1 MTGYIVAR
9 EDDFDFRSA
18 EYTALYDRSNATPFQ
33 HPIWLS
39 NLYEVLAP
47 RRKAQ
52 KQVVTVR
59 GEDGR
64 IVLVLPFVRRRLGPL
79 RLIEYA
85 DLGVNDYAAPVL
97 DCDEVASLAA
107 DRQVSKKIRRMLG
120 RFDLLRIDRVADSP
134 DLIVSLIAGATAKRH
149 AYDTHLVNLP
159 ETAEAWRAQ
168 LDPKFLRHLERKYKR
183 LRPKGE
189 RRLRIIDDVAEVEGF
204 MERMQNFRA
213 ARFAEHA
220 GTDLV
225 QDPDCFS
232 FYSAVARAS
241 VENGPGSLAV
251 LEVAA
256 EPAAVALNLIDRDRD
271 IYVLV
276 GYDVE
281 RLRNYSL
288 GLLIV
293 DELVQNAIGRQQA
306 YFDLTVGDEPYNADF
321 GAHPRPVF
329 EIRVQRTLRGRILVI
344 SRTIYLQARRL
355 AKQIVIARKASGSSE
370 AASSEPA
377 ITTSGHRGDDPPQTP
392 SFAGTSARGQV
403 TEHGQGS

>member
-1 MTGYIVAR
+1 MTGYVVAR
-9 EDDFDFRSA
+9 EDDFDFQSP
-18 EYTALYDRSNATPFQ
+18 EYAALYDRSHATPFQ
-33 HPIWLS
+33 HPVWLS
-39 NLYEVLAP
+39 SLYEVLAP

-52 KQVVTVR
+52 KRVITVR

-64 IVLVLPFVRRRLGPL
+64 IVLVLPFVRRRLGLL

-97 DCDEVASLAA
+97 DSEAAASLAA
-107 DRQVSKKIRRMLG
+107 DRQVPKKIRRMLG
-120 RFDLLRIDRVADSP
+120 RFDLLRIERVADSP
-134 DLIVSLIAGATAKRH
+134 DLMLSLIAGATAKRH
-149 AYDTHLVNLP
+149 AYDTHIVDLP
-159 ETAEAWRAQ
+159 ENAEAWRAQ
-168 LDPKFLRHLERKYKR
+168 LDPKFSRHLERKYKR

-189 RRLRIIDDVAEVEGF
+189 RRLRIIDDIAEVEST
-204 MERMQNFRA
+204 MERMQAFRA
-213 ARFAEHA
+213 ARFAEHR

-232 FYSAVARAS
+232 FYSAVARAG
-241 VENGPGSLAV
+241 VEKGPSSLAV

-293 DELVQNAIGRQQA
+293 DELVQDAIGRQQA
-306 YFDLTVGDEPYNADF
+306 YFDLTVGDEPYKADF

-329 EIRVQRTLRGRILVI
+329 EIRVQRTLLGRIVVLG
-344 SRTIYLQARRL
+344 RTIYLRVRRL
-355 AKQIVIARKASGSSE
+355 VKQIMMARKASE
-370 AASSEPA
+370 AGEASS
-377 ITTSGHRGDDPPQTP
+377 S
-392 SFAGTSARGQV
+392 
-403 TEHGQGS
+403 

>member
-9 EDDFDFRSA
+9 EDDFEFRSP
-18 EYTALYDRSNATPFQ
+18 EYTALYDRSRATPFQ
-33 HPIWLS
+33 HPVWLS
-39 NLYEVLAP
+39 SLYEVLAP
-47 RRKAQ
+47 CRKAQ

-64 IVLVLPFVRRRLGPL
+64 IVLVLPFVRRRFGPL
-79 RLIEYA
+79 RIIEYA

-107 DRQVSKKIRRMLG
+107 DRQVSKEIRRMLG

-134 DLIVSLIAGATAKRH
+134 DLMLSLITGATAKRH
-149 AYDTHLVNLP
+149 AYDTHIVDLP
-159 ETAEAWRAQ
+159 KNAEAWRAQ

-189 RRLRIIDDVAEVEGF
+189 RRLRIIEDVAEVENL
-204 MERMQNFRA
+204 MERMQTFRA
-213 ARFAEHA
+213 ARFAEHR

-225 QDPDCFS
+225 QDPDCFR

-241 VENGPGSLAV
+241 VENGPGNLAV

-293 DELVQNAIGRQQA
+293 DELVQYAIGRQQA
-306 YFDLTVGDEPYNADF
+306 YFDLTVGDEPYKADF
-321 GAHPRPVF
+321 GARPRPVF
-329 EIRVQRTLRGRILVI
+329 EIRVQRTLLGRIFVI
-344 SRTIYLQARRL
+344 SRTVYLRARQL
-355 AKQIVIARKASGSSE
+355 AKQIVMAQKAAESSE
-370 AASSEPA
+370 ASS
-377 ITTSGHRGDDPPQTP
+377 G
-392 SFAGTSARGQV
+392 
-403 TEHGQGS
+403 

>member
-1 MTGYIVAR
+1 MHRWLCDVTAILATTRRKYSPMTAYVVSR
-9 EDDFDFRSA
+9 EDDFDFRSS
-18 EYTALYDRSNATPFQ
+18 EYLALYERSQATPFQ

-47 RRKAQ
+47 PRKAQ

-59 GEDGR
+59 AEDGR
-64 IVLVLPFVRRRLGPL
+64 IVLVLPLVRRRLGPL

-85 DLGVNDYAAPVL
+85 DLGVNDYAAPVV
-97 DCDEVASLAA
+97 DRDAVASLAA
-107 DRQVSKKIRRMLG
+107 DRQVSMKIRRMLG
-120 RFDLLRIDRVADSP
+120 RFDLLKIDRVADSP
-134 DLIVSLIAGATAKRH
+134 DLMLSLIAGTTAKRH
-149 AYDTHLVNLP
+149 AYDTHLVILP
-159 ETAEAWRAQ
+159 ENAEAWHAQ
-168 LDPKFLRHLERKYKR
+168 LDPKFVRHLERKYKR

-189 RRLRIIDDVAEVEGF
+189 RRLRIIDDVAEVESL
-204 MERMQNFRA
+204 MERMQTFRA
-213 ARFAEHA
+213 ARFAEHR

-251 LEVAA
+251 LEVAS
-256 EPAAVALNLIDRDRD
+256 EPAAVSLNLIDRDRD

-293 DELVQNAIGRQQA
+293 DELIQNAIGRQQA
-306 YFDLTVGDEPYNADF
+306 YFDLTVGDEPYKADF
-321 GAHPRPVF
+321 GARPRPVF
-329 EIRVQRTLRGRILVI
+329 EIRVQRTLLGRIVVI
-344 SRTIYLQARRL
+344 SRTVYLRARRL
-355 AKQIVIARKASGSSE
+355 AKQIVMARQAMGSSE
-370 AASSEPA
+370 ASS
-377 ITTSGHRGDDPPQTP
+377 G
-392 SFAGTSARGQV
+392 
-403 TEHGQGS
+403 

>member
-1 MTGYIVAR
+1 MTAYVVSR
-9 EDDFDFRSA
+9 EDDFDFRSS
-18 EYTALYDRSNATPFQ
+18 EYVALYERSQATPFQ
-33 HPIWLS
+33 HPVWLS
-39 NLYEVLAP
+39 SLYEVLAP

-52 KQVVTVR
+52 KQVITVR
-59 GEDGR
+59 GEDSR
-64 IVLVLPFVRRRLGPL
+64 IVLVLPFVRRRLGL
-79 RLIEYA
+79 IRLIEYA

-97 DCDEVASLAA
+97 DRDAAASLAA
-107 DRQVSKKIRRMLG
+107 DGQVSKEIRRMLG
-120 RFDLLRIDRVADSP
+120 RFDLLRIERVADSP
-134 DLIVSLIAGATAKRH
+134 DLMLSLIAGATAKRH
-149 AYDTHLVNLP
+149 AYDTHIVDLP
-159 ETAEAWRAQ
+159 DNAEAWRAQ

-189 RRLRIIDDVAEVEGF
+189 RRLRIIDDIAEVESVMG
-204 MERMQNFRA
+204 RMQAFRA
-213 ARFAEHA
+213 ARFAEHR

-293 DELVQNAIGRQQA
+293 DELVQNAIGRRQA
-306 YFDLTVGDEPYNADF
+306 YFDLTVGDEPYKADF
-321 GAHPRPVF
+321 GARPRPVF
-329 EIRVQRTLRGRILVI
+329 EIRVQRTFLGRIVVI
-344 SRTIYLQARRL
+344 GRTVYLRVRRRV
-355 AKQIVIARKASGSSE
+355 KQIMMARKASESS
-370 AASSEPA
+370 
-377 ITTSGHRGDDPPQTP
+377 
-392 SFAGTSARGQV
+392 
-403 TEHGQGS
+403 